1 MLSVIGSILRLLGMI
16 LLILLG
22 IILVIL
28 LLVLFMPIVYRAEG
42 EKQDKLLAS
51 ARVRWLFGLLRVE
64 FIYPDPGSL
73 VVKVLCFKV
82 FDSGAESS
90 RDQTDDSGSA
100 HGGTDDIKSRDI
112 DKRTDAENAAA
123 AGTEADTGKSEASDT
138 PEVMAISGD
147 PAKKENTF
155 ASPQN
160 EDDWIDQEAVRAH
173 EAAWQEVERKLRGEK
188 AGSKFDKFKYTFRN
202 TCDKIKE
209 VWKNITYYKN
219 ILSENETRLLLDHVM
234 LRIGKILKSVRPR
247 KLSADLLFGTGSPDT
262 TGYILG
268 VYGMLS
274 PFIGGSVVL
283 TPDFESAILK
293 GTFLVA
299 GHITIARI
307 LWQGLLLVLDRKL
320 WHFIDRIK
328 HKDDPPRKQR
338 RKRRRKPKKNTSGSN
353 GSSQANEETQS
364 GNK

>member
-1 MLSVIGSILRLLGMI
+1 MLSVIGSILRVLGII
-16 LLILLG
+16 LLVLLG
-22 IILVIL
+22 ILLVIL
-28 LLVLFMPIVYRAEG
+28 LLVLFMPIIYRAEG
-42 EKQDKLLAS
+42 EKQNKLLAS
-51 ARVRWLFGLLRVE
+51 AKVRWLFGLLRAE
-64 FIYPDPGSL
+64 FIYPEPGSL
-73 VVKVLCFKV
+73 VVKVLFFKV

-90 RDQTDDSGSA
+90 QNKKNDSESA

-112 DKRTDAENAAA
+112 DNSAEAENAAA

-155 ASPQN
+155 VSPQN
-160 EDDWIDQEAVRAH
+160 DDDWINQEAVRAH

-188 AGSKFDKFKYTFRN
+188 AESKFDKFKYTFHN

-209 VWKNITYYKN
+209 AWKNITYYKN

-234 LRIGKILKSVRPR
+234 LRIGKILKSIRPR

-274 PFIGGSVVL
+274 PFIGGNVIL
-283 TPDFESAILK
+283 TPDFEAKILK
-293 GTFLVA
+293 GSFGVA

-307 LWQGLLLVLDRKL
+307 LWQGLLLVLDRNL

-338 RKRRRKPKKNTSGSN
+338 RKRSRKPKKNTPGSN
-353 GSSQANEETQS
+353 RASRTS
-364 GNK
+364 G

>member
-1 MLSVIGSILRLLGMI
+1 MLSVIGSILRVLGMI

-90 RDQTDDSGSA
+90 RDQTDDSGSIQSEPE
-100 HGGTDDIKSRDI
+100 DI
-112 DKRTDAENAAA
+112 ENMV
-123 AGTEADTGKSEASDT
+123 TEISEA
-138 PEVMAISGD
+138 PEKTESLSS
-147 PAKKENTF
+147 
-155 ASPQN
+155 SPKN

-188 AGSKFDKFKYTFRN
+188 AESKFDKFKYTFRN

-209 VWKNITYYKN
+209 AWKNITYYKN

-234 LRIGKILKSVRPR
+234 LRIGKILKSIRPR

-274 PFIGGSVVL
+274 PFIGGSVIL

-307 LWQGLLLVLDRKL
+307 LWQGLLLVLDKKL

-328 HKDDPPRKQR
+328 HKDDPPRKRR
-338 RKRRRKPKKNTSGSN
+338 RKRSRKPKKNTSGSN